1 MVKYSAINIKRGTG
15 GDCMQKEINEIV
27 ISKGNIQENDSND
40 FKPMIHVD
48 IQTGRITWDNRKE
61 TYWTVK

>member
-1 MVKYSAINIKRGTG
+1 
-15 GDCMQKEINEIV
+15 MQKEINEIV